1 MLDVNKLIM
10 EAIKSHDKV
19 ASETYKLLKAKIL
32 EFKTQ
37 PKAPEY
43 NDAAEINI
51 IKKMIEERK
60 NTAQIYLDNNRPD
73 LADEESKQM
82 NVLEALMPKL
92 PTKEDIINYIDEHYP
107 NGIEKTKMGT
117 VVKEIKEKLVGSDG
131 KTVAELVKY
140 NLINL

>member
-1 MLDVNKLIM
+1 MIDINKLIM
-10 EAIKSHDKV
+10 EAMKSHDKV

-43 NDAAEINI
+43 NDAAEISI
-51 IKKMIEERK
+51 IKKMIDERK
-60 NTAQIYLDNNRPD
+60 NTIEIYNQNNRPD

-82 NVLEALMPKL
+82 NVLETLLPKL
-92 PTKEDIINYIDEHYP
+92 PTETDIKNYIKENYP
-107 NGIEKTKMGT
+107 SGIDKKSMALA
-117 VVKEIKEKLVGSDG
+117 IKDIKQNLIGADG
-131 KTVAELVKY
+131 KMVADIVKN

>member
-1 MLDVNKLIM
+1 MIDVNKLIM
-10 EAIKSHDKV
+10 ESMKSHNKV

-82 NVLEALMPKL
+82 NVLESLMPKL

-107 NGIEKTKMGT
+107 NGIEKTKMGA